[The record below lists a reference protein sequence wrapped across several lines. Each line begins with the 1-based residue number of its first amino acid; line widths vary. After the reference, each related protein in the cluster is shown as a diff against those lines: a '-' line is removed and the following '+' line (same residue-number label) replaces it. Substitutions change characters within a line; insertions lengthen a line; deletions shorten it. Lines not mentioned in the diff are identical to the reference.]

1 MKSKIGPL
9 LLSLVMAIGLWMYV
23 ITTVSPN
30 SKTTISNVEVDFEG
44 ESWLLE
50 NRNLMITD
58 GMDTTVDLELSGN
71 RSDLNK
77 LNRSNVTL
85 KVDLTK
91 IYEAGETELSFTP
104 GYPSEVSPSAI
115 TVDSRKPASIRLTVE
130 RRLTREIPVN
140 VVFIGAVPEGFIAD
154 TENVLLDY
162 PVVNIR
168 GAASMV
174 EKIEQAKIEIDLE
187 GLTESLSENYRLTLC
202 DAEGNPVE
210 LKEELITTDVAEV
223 HLDLKI
229 QRFQEIP
236 LNLNLVYGGGATEGY
251 TRYEI
256 KPKSIRVSG
265 SEAVLADL
273 TEIVL
278 GTVNFAEMRENTQ
291 MTFPI
296 NLPEGVTNLTGI
308 TEATVDISFVGLSIK
323 EYTVEKITVVNVPDG
338 LQYEL
343 MNEVVK
349 VTLRGPVAMINQIGP
364 EDIVVTVDLT
374 GKEVGAS
381 TVKAHIA
388 IKGDKYTAV
397 GALGPHSVSVTLE
410 EAEIE

>member
-9 LLSLVMAIGLWMYV
+9 LLSVMLAVGLWMYV

-30 SKTTISNVEVDFEG
+30 SKATISNVEVDFEG

-85 KVDLTK
+85 KVDLTR

-115 TVDSRKPASIRLTVE
+115 TVDSRNPASIKLTVE
-130 RRLTREIPVN
+130 KRLTREIPVN
-140 VVFIGAVPEGFIAD
+140 VVFTGAVPEGFIAD
-154 TENVLLDY
+154 TESFELDY
-162 PVVNIR
+162 PVVNIK
-168 GAASMV
+168 GPASVV
-174 EKIEQAKIEIDLE
+174 ELIEQARIEVDME
-187 GLTESLSENYRLTLC
+187 ERTESLSESYRFTLC
-202 DAEGNPVE
+202 DKDGNPVE
-210 LKEELITTDVAEV
+210 VELVTTDVAEV
-223 HLDLKI
+223 HLDVKV

-236 LNLNLVYGGGATEGY
+236 LKLNVVYGGGATEGY

-323 EYTVEKITVVNVPDG
+323 EYTIEKITVVNVPDG
-338 LQYEL
+338 MTYEL
-343 MNEVVK
+343 MSEVVK
-349 VTLRGPVAMINQIGP
+349 VTLRGPVALINQIEP

-374 GKEVGAS
+374 GKEIGAS
-381 TVKAHIA
+381 TVKANIA
-388 IKGDKYTAV
+388 VKGDNFTPV
-397 GALGPHSVSVTLE
+397 GALGPHTVSVTLK
-410 EAEIE
+410 EAEVE

>member
-1 MKSKIGPL
+1 MKNKLGPV
-9 LLSLVMAIGLWMYV
+9 LLSIILAVGLWMYV

-30 SKTTISNVEVDFEG
+30 SKTTISNVDVDFEG

-77 LNRSNVTL
+77 LNRSNITL

-91 IYEAGETELSFTP
+91 IYEAGVTELAFTP
-104 GYPSEVSPSAI
+104 SYPSEVSPSAI
-115 TVDSRKPASIRLTVE
+115 TVDSRNPASIRLTVE
-130 RRLTREIPVN
+130 KRLTREIPVN
-140 VVFIGAVPEGFIAD
+140 VVFVGSVPEGFIAD
-154 TENVLLDY
+154 TENVALDY
-162 PVVNIR
+162 PVVNIK
-168 GAASMV
+168 GPASVV
-174 EKIEQAKIEIDLE
+174 EQIEQARIEVALE
-187 GLTESLSENYRLTLC
+187 EQTESLSESYRYTLC
-202 DAEGNPVE
+202 DGEGNPVDVA
-210 LKEELITTDVAEV
+210 LVTTDVAEV
-223 HLDLKI
+223 RLDVKI

-236 LNLNLVYGGGATEGY
+236 LKLNVIYGGGATEGY
-251 TRYEI
+251 TSYEI

-265 SEAVLADL
+265 SEAVLEDL

-278 GTVNFAEMRENTQ
+278 GTVNFAELTENTQ

-296 NLPEGVTNLTGI
+296 NLPEGVTNITGI
-308 TEATVDISFVGLSIK
+308 TEAVADISFVGLSIK
-323 EYTVEKITVVNVPDG
+323 EFAIEQITVVNVPEG

-349 VTLRGPVAMINQIGP
+349 VTLRGPAAMINQIEP
-364 EDIVVTVDLT
+364 KDIVVTVDLT

-381 TVKAHIA
+381 TVKANIA

-397 GALGPHSVSVTLE
+397 GAMGAHTVSITLKE
-410 EAEIE
+410 SEVE